1 MRETLRFFTAELG
14 KTVVISSHLLH
25 EVQMLADV
33 VGIIDHGRL
42 LREGPLAELLE
53 SAGRVRVRVA
63 PDDMT
68 KAATVLRAMAPDR
81 PLYGV
86 DDGDNAGW
94 FTVGISPARAVE
106 VNRALAEAGIYASG
120 LEPGSDLE
128 SLFLEIT
135 GGGPNVDAP
144 PQMTQA

>member
-1 MRETLRFFTAELG
+1 
-14 KTVVISSHLLH
+14 
-25 EVQMLADV
+25 
-33 VGIIDHGRL
+33 
-42 LREGPLAELLE
+42 
-53 SAGRVRVRVA
+53 
-63 PDDMT
+63 
-68 KAATVLRAMAPDR
+68 
-81 PLYGV
+81 
-86 DDGDNAGW
+86 
-94 FTVGISPARAVE
+94 VGISPARAVE